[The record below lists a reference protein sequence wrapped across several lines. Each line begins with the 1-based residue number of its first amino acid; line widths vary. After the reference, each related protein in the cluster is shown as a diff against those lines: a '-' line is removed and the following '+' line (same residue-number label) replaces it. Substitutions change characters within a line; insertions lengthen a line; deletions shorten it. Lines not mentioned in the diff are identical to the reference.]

1 MPNSSVQRPP
11 GTLPLPQADL
21 SIGDRFPN
29 FALPDQTGA
38 VRVFLERAKGQ
49 RIIIL
54 VDADD
59 GALQRLAQFPCAAA
73 STDAMAIMVGSE
85 TEAAAR
91 ASRTG
96 ATYPLLADGNGK
108 IVLALRNMAR
118 CQEPGGFAVLLDPNQ
133 RLLNISTNSDLC
145 DWLNECL
152 PQIQIAEPAPTEPM
166 RLAQVAPVLIIPN
179 VLQPDVCRSLIDRWE
194 TAGHEEGAVHSI
206 VEGVEVKRTYHAMK
220 RRRDHRIDDEAV
232 AKPLT
237 QVIGRRIAPEVEKA
251 FAFSKFK
258 FDRLIVTCYDAER
271 GDYFRRHRD
280 NLSPSTA
287 DRRFAMTI
295 NLNTPEYEGG
305 ELLFPEYG
313 PERYSPPA
321 GGAILFSCSLLH
333 EALPV
338 TKGRRFTLLSFLR
351 A

>member
-1 MPNSSVQRPP
+1 MPNSPMPRQP

-38 VRVFLERAKGQ
+38 VRVFLERARGQ

-59 GALQRLAQFPCAAA
+59 DAMHKLAQLPCAAA
-73 STDAMAIMVGSE
+73 NTDAMAIMVGSE
-85 TEAAAR
+85 AEAAAR

-96 ATYPLLADGNGK
+96 AAFPILADGNGK
-108 IVLALRNMAR
+108 IVMALRNMAR

-133 RLLNISTNSDLC
+133 RLLSISANGDLHQ
-145 DWLNECL
+145 WLNESL
-152 PQIQIAEPAPTEPM
+152 DQSPPIEPK
-166 RLAQVAPVLIIPN
+166 RIAQVAPVLIIPN
-179 VLQPDVCRSLIDRWE
+179 ILQPDMCRSLIDLWE
-194 TAGHEEGAVHSI
+194 TGGHEEGAVHSI

-220 RRRDHRIDDEAV
+220 RRRDHRIDDDAI

-237 QVIGRRIAPEVEKA
+237 QIVGRRVAPEVEKA

-258 FDRLIVTCYDAER
+258 FDRLIVTCYDSER